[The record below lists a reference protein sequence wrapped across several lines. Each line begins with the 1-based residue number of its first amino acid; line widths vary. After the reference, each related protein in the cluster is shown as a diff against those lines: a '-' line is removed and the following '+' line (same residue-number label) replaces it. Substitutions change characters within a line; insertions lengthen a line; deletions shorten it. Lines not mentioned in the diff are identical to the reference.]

1 MKDVLKKINDLEDLI
16 GHTPLIEISFRYNQ
30 KNMKIYGIL

>member
-16 GHTPLIEISFRYNQ
+16 GPTPLLEISFRYNQ
-30 KNMKIYGIL
+30 